1 MKHNTIIMKNKLKSN
16 LKYGFLVFTM
26 AFFMASCS
34 SDDGSVFDTPLPG
47 DETGGDDDGDDEP
60 VIATIVFNEAD
71 ASSNIPSAAASGA
84 VGTTVP
90 GRIVFTS
97 DATTQRRMYITQNI
111 SGTGD
116 MPFNSFALT
125 SDDLDK
131 VLNNDGSIDLD
142 GATKKAIDFTFELP
156 VPNIDNGSIVYT
168 FWTTKGKGDFR
179 DITKRL
185 ALGAGTI
192 TVTVGTGAD
201 PAAAVRDFTGVKLFA
216 PDVNGTTETFFSLL
230 NETVYKINVGPEFR
244 AFWDFGYYY
253 GAAGVSI
260 DDNASFAST
269 AQYDESFGFPVD
281 GLKPGADEEDADTET
296 LNEAFFGVSS
306 LDTAGFDGVVLSGD
320 LNSISS
326 SDVQKITNLSVGDVI
341 EFVDNY
347 GKNGLIKITNIQAG
361 FGNDDFIE
369 FDVKIQP

>member
-1 MKHNTIIMKNKLKSN
+1 MKKKLKSS

-26 AFFMASCS
+26 AFFVASCS

-47 DETGGDDDGDDEP
+47 DQTGGDDDDDDNEP
-60 VIATIVFNEAD
+60 EVATIVFNEAD
-71 ASSNIPSAAASGA
+71 TSSNIPSATASGE

-90 GRIVFTS
+90 GRIIFTS

-131 VLNNDGSIDLD
+131 VINNDGSIDLD
-142 GATKKAIDFTFELP
+142 GATKKAIDFTFNLP

-192 TVTVGTGAD
+192 TVTVGNGTN
-201 PAAAVRDFTGVKLFA
+201 PAAEVREFNDIQLFA
-216 PDVNGTTETFFSLL
+216 PAADGNTESFLSLL
-230 NETVYKINVGPEFR
+230 NHEVYRIDSGPEFR

-253 GAAGVSI
+253 KNSQ
-260 DDNASFAST
+260 ASFAST
-269 AQYDESFGFPVD
+269 ATY
-281 GLKPGADEEDADTET
+281 
-296 LNEAFFGVSS
+296 
-306 LDTAGFDGVVLSGD
+306 
-320 LNSISS
+320 
-326 SDVQKITNLSVGDVI
+326 NLS
-341 EFVDNY
+341 
-347 GKNGLIKITNIQAG
+347 LIHI
-361 FGNDDFIE
+361 
-369 FDVKIQP
+369 